1 MENFSEL
8 STIIKHLLLLDE
20 EIKKLNDNQKE
31 LKKKR
36 DILENKVLK
45 TLDENN
51 LTEKKFLLNN
61 NSIFCSK
68 SNTLPPIN
76 IELIK
81 NILGKY
87 ITNKQVN
94 FIINEINNYREENRK
109 SNIILKRKFL
119 KNKSLKRIKPK

>member
-1 MENFSEL
+1 MENLYEL
-8 STIIKHLLLLDE
+8 GTIIKSLLLLDD

-45 TLDENN
+45 TLDDNN

-61 NSIFCSK
+61 NSVFCTK

-76 IELIK
+76 NELIK
-81 NILGKY
+81 IILGKY
-87 ITNKQVN
+87 INQKQVE
-94 FIINEINNYREENRK
+94 FILNEINNYRQNNRK
-109 SNIILKRKFL
+109 TNIILKRKNL
-119 KNKSLKRIKPK
+119 SSKSLKRIKSK

>member
-8 STIIKHLLLLDE
+8 STIIKHLLIVDE

-109 SNIILKRKFL
+109 SNIILKRKVL